1 MPLNWCFVVK
11 YGSKILSIIE
21 ESTPPA
27 LSLIL
32 ITRLSSICF
41 ITTIISFSEFLFAKA
56 SLALIKIFSWEGT
69 EQFEQLMP
77 ERILMSASLVLKDE
91 AKESIQKI
99 KERLGG
105 R

>member
-1 MPLNWCFVVK
+1 MQT
-11 YGSKILSIIE
+11 LSTR
-21 ESTPPA
+21 SSDA
-27 LSLIL
+27 LSLL
-32 ITRLSSICF
+32 
-41 ITTIISFSEFLFAKA
+41 K
-56 SLALIKIFSWEGT
+56 KISWEGA
-69 EQFEQLMP
+69 EHFENLMP